1 MTGRAADVDARTGA
15 DLRALAQE
23 AYDLVGVDHVRAL
36 ALAESV
42 VAAVPARGATE
53 EQRQAESIAHRAAA
67 LALVDAPDLPTAE
80 QRARRAAVVARRAG
94 LVVVEAEATL
104 TLAYVLLERGRGGA
118 ALAALDAVA
127 PRLGPHDLARLR
139 VQRALVLH
147 RGLGRPDEAL
157 LDYAAAL
164 PVLEEHD
171 DRLWTAGAHHNRA
184 QLFAY
189 AGDLDAA
196 IADENRAYVEFASL
210 GKTLSATRARLDL
223 AWLLGIAGRIPDSL
237 QLFDEASQELPGFDA
252 ITELDRADI
261 LLRAGLAHDAVEAAH
276 RAVAWLTASDDRE
289 GLFTGEAELMLS
301 RALVRVGDVD
311 GAVRHLD
318 NADARFREHRRDSW
332 ASLAAYVREVAALRG
347 PAPSSPTART
357 VRTVRDLLRRG
368 WRGYGVE
375 LAVAAAEC
383 ARERGQH
390 RRARDLLTL
399 VVPRG
404 SDLLEV
410 RGRVHHASA
419 LTEIL
424 DGRTGQASRELAR
437 AWAAGEQLRG
447 LTGATE
453 LQAQTSA
460 HVAGVVGLALELA
473 LRRRSVAQ
481 VLRWSERGRA
491 ATLRHPP
498 AVPPPDPQLAAAIA
512 RLRFATQADDVDR
525 LGGATARLHE
535 AERRRREA
543 EVVRLSRH
551 AAARRGQV
559 RTADGDDVRSRLEGR
574 VLVLYAAVRDD
585 LVAVV
590 VDPRRTT
597 LVPIGPAASV
607 QAGVS
612 RLEITLRRAAS
623 GVRSPSAEAGP
634 GPHAESL
641 ASTLLG
647 PLSPFLGDR
656 DVVISPTGSLWRLPW
671 SWLPPLRGRPTSLT
685 PSATV
690 WCRAVDRIAAPQAE
704 TLIVAGPGLDAA
716 ESELDAVAGLHP
728 GARVLAR
735 EEATVDAVCD
745 AFGRSDLAHLT
756 VHGTLRTDNPL
767 FSSLALADGPLTA
780 YAIERLA
787 RTPRTVV
794 LPSCH
799 SGEARGPVA
808 DELLGLAWTFL
819 GRGTSSVVAA
829 LAAVPDVA
837 TVAVMRE
844 LHRGL
849 AGGSSPAV
857 ALARAQD
864 ELGRSPDPLVRAAAA
879 AFVCLGS

>member
-1 MTGRAADVDARTGA
+1 MTGRAADVEGGA
-15 DLRALAQE
+15 GSDLRAVAQR

-36 ALAESV
+36 ALADSV
-42 VAAVPARGATE
+42 VAAVPVRGATAE
-53 EQRQAESIAHRAAA
+53 ERQAESMAHRAAG
-67 LALVDAPDLPTAE
+67 LALVDVPDLPAAE
-80 QRARRAAVVARRAG
+80 RRARRAAQVARRAG
-94 LVVVEAEATL
+94 LDIVEAEATF
-104 TLAYVLLERGRGGA
+104 TLAHVLLERGRGGA
-118 ALAALDAVA
+118 ALSALDAVQ
-127 PRLGPHDLARLR
+127 PRLAPHDVARLR
-139 VQRALVLH
+139 VQRALVLQ

-157 LDYAAAL
+157 LEYAAAL
-164 PVLEEHD
+164 PVLEDQD
-171 DRLWTAGAHHNRA
+171 DRLWAARAHHNRA
-184 QLFAY
+184 QLHAY
-189 AGDLDAA
+189 AGDIDAA
-196 IADENRAYVEFASL
+196 IEDENRAYDAFAAL
-210 GKTLSATRARLDL
+210 GQALSATHARLDL

-237 QLFDEASQELPGFDA
+237 RLFDEASQELPGFDP
-252 ITELDRADI
+252 ISELDRADI
-261 LLRAGLAHDAVEAAH
+261 LLRAGLAHDAVEAAR
-276 RAVAWLTASDDRE
+276 RAVEWLAGSDDRE

-301 RALVRVGDVD
+301 RALVRTGDVD
-311 GAVRHLD
+311 GAAAHLD
-318 NADARFREHRRDSW
+318 RADVRFRDHRRDSW
-332 ASLAAYVREVAALRG
+332 AALAAYVREVAALRG
-347 PAPSSPTART
+347 HATSPTART

-375 LAVAAAEC
+375 LAVAAADSARAQGRDGR
-383 ARERGQH
+383 ARELLALVGP
-390 RRARDLLTL
+390 RR
-399 VVPRG
+399 

-410 RGRVHHASA
+410 RGRVHHARA

-424 DGRTGQASRELAR
+424 DGRTGEASRELAR

-453 LQAQTSA
+453 LQAHSSA
-460 HVAGVVGLALELA
+460 HVAGVVDLALELA
-473 LRRRSVAQ
+473 LRRASVAQ

-498 AVPPPDPQLAAAIA
+498 AEPPADPELATAIA
-512 RLRFATQADDVDR
+512 RLRFATQADDADR
-525 LGGATARLHE
+525 LGGATARPHE
-535 AERRRREA
+535 AEHRRREA

-551 AAARRGQV
+551 AAARRGHV
-559 RTADGDDVRSRLEGR
+559 RTADANDVRSRLEGR
-574 VLVLYAAVRDD
+574 VLVLYAALRDD

-597 LVPIGPAASV
+597 LVPIGPAAPIR
-607 QAGVS
+607 AGVS
-612 RLEITLRRAAS
+612 RLEITVRRAAS
-623 GVRSPSAEAGP
+623 GVRSPSADAGLSAHVEA
-634 GPHAESL
+634 L

-647 PLSPFLGDR
+647 PLSRVLGDR
-656 DVVISPTGSLWRLPW
+656 EVVISPTGSLWRLPW

-690 WCRAVDRIAAPQAE
+690 WCRAVDRTAAEDAD
-704 TLIVAGPGLDAA
+704 TLIVSGPGLDAA
-716 ESELDAVAGLHP
+716 EREVDVVAGLHP
-728 GARVLAR
+728 GARVLRR
-735 EEATVDAVCD
+735 EDATVDAVCD

-829 LAAVPDVA
+829 LAAVPDEA
-837 TVAVMRE
+837 TVPVMRE

-849 AGGSSPAV
+849 SEGSSPAV